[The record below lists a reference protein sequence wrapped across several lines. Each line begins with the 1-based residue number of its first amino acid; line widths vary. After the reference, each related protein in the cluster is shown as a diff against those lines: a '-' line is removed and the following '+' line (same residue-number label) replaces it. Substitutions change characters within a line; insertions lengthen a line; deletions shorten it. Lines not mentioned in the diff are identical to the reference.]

1 MMGYKRKETTAII
14 LLFLVVFVLSLVAM
28 SSSAVVAMFICKLF
42 NISDKIQGLAIVV
55 VINSL
60 IMTTTMI
67 GRELVER

>member
-1 MMGYKRKETTAII
+1 MGSRRKETTAII

-42 NISDKIQGLAIVV
+42 NISDKIQELAMVV

-67 GRELVER
+67 GRESVER

>member
-1 MMGYKRKETTAII
+1 MGSRKKETTAII
-14 LLFLVVFVLSLVAM
+14 LLFLVVFILALVAM

-42 NISDKIQGLAIVV
+42 SINDKIYGIAIVV